1 MKKLITLM
9 LAVSLLFSLMMPQ
22 AAFAGESTETS
33 TETTDSYPFDLHVLP
48 LHTEMESETSIRIF
62 WLQDMVPY
70 KALQITLRKADDASN
85 QTQSVRIDA
94 PTAEE
99 LKKQS
104 GNLPFSH
111 VLENLSPNTSYVI
124 TMQGIL
130 TGADGQEVFTKPWNI
145 EGSTYVQTP
154 QYVTCWNSKN
164 RIYTYWDCRE
174 RNAVLKLYRSDTL
187 NGSYELVHTFGAMDK
202 LDEGDEGPSR
212 QYCRFSLN
220 DPYDHSFDSEAA
232 NKTFYYKA
240 QAEITKN
247 SKTYRSAMS
256 EPVAQKT
263 KNSIGQYTVKRLKSN
278 STKQLKLKLTSDTA
292 NYNTYLKKFESL
304 EYKRDKRAVK
314 KVEYSRD
321 GKKYYALKNKKVLL
335 KPGESLY
342 LRITTKKPYPVKN
355 YIKHGHISLNVKYN
369 AETSRAL
376 HLSSRSGYLDSRVEE
391 KKISVLTK
399 FSPNDAAPTAFNS
412 ACKVR
417 SFFSDARM
425 KGSVQKDGTFLISWM
440 PTNKTESYAVRFGTT
455 KSSVM
460 YDGAAPLIIPKNQVQ
475 TAFKNLDKNKTYYF
489 SVIPCENA
497 DGTGAYDGDHFYLKW
512 NGKKFTELLQSN

>member
-1 MKKLITLM
+1 MKKFITLM
-9 LAVSLLFSLMMPQ
+9 LAVSLLFSLMMLQ
-22 AAFAGESTETS
+22 TAFAGESTETG
-33 TETTDSYPFDLHVLP
+33 TETNDSYPFDLHVLP
-48 LHTEMESETSIRIF
+48 SSIEMESETSIRIF
-62 WLQDMVPY
+62 WYQDVPY
-70 KALQITLRKADDASN
+70 QALQISWRKTDDASN
-85 QTQSVRIDA
+85 QTQSVRIDS
-94 PTAEE
+94 PTSEE

-104 GNLPFSH
+104 WYVPFSY
-111 VLENLSPNTSYVI
+111 VIENLTPDTSYVI

-130 TGADGQEVFTKPWNI
+130 TGADGQEIFTKPWNI
-145 EGSTYVQTP
+145 EGKTSLYTPKLAASST
-154 QYVTCWNSKN
+154 NSVYIN
-164 RIYTYWDCRE
+164 SYWDVRE
-174 RNAVLKLYRSDTL
+174 LNSILKLYRSETK
-187 NGSYELVHTFGAMDK
+187 NGSYQLIGTFDTRDK
-202 LDEGDEGPSR
+202 LDEPDGPNR
-212 QYCRFSLN
+212 QFSRFSCSDCLDRGN
-220 DPYDHSFDSEAA
+220 A
-232 NKTFYYKA
+232 NKTYYYKA

-247 SKTYRSAMS
+247 GNTYHSAMS

-369 AETSRAL
+369 AETSRTL

-399 FSPNDAAPTAFNS
+399 FSPNDADPTAFNS

-460 YDGAAPLIIPKNQVQ
+460 YDGADPLIIPKNQVQ